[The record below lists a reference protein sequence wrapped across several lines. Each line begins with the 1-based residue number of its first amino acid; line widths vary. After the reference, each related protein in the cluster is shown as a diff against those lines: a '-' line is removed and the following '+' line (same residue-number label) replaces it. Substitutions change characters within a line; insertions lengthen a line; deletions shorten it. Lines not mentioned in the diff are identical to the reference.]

1 MPSAMLDQ
9 TKNARS
15 ALRSQRPVGSQR
27 HHLLMGVE
35 KAIREREPCHKTIH
49 TEEMLEDDRPSAALL
64 VGTVALLAL
73 NLALAAVV
81 VLDVVEYIG
90 VIWGHS

>member
-1 MPSAMLDQ
+1 
-9 TKNARS
+9 
-15 ALRSQRPVGSQR
+15 
-27 HHLLMGVE
+27 
-35 KAIREREPCHKTIH
+35 
-49 TEEMLEDDRPSAALL
+49 MLEDDRPSAALL

-73 NLALAAVV
+73 NLALVAVV